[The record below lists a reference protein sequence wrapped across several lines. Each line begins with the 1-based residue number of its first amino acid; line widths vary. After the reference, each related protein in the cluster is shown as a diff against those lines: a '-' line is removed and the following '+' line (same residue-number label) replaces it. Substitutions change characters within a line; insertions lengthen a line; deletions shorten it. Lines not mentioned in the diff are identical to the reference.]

1 MANDPKKTTKI
12 ILAVALLVVAGLVA
26 AYTQGVFDSAPS
38 PKNDPKQQEI
48 NQQWEKQ
55 QQEMKNSPRPT
66 APAGA
71 N

>member
-12 ILAVALLVVAGLVA
+12 ILAVALLVVAGLVV
-26 AYTQGVFDSAPS
+26 AYTQGVFDAPPS

-55 QQEMKNSPRPT
+55 QEEIKNNPKI